1 MIERDLHES
10 PGGGPCGGAW
20 RTSSR
25 SGGDGDCVEVAG
37 VGDAVGNP
45 RPPVVTILRCPAPCG
60 RRRSGRQTAGK
71 PSCSADASPARQAN
85 GS

>member
-37 VGDAVGNP
+37 FGDAAGSLD
-45 RPPVVTILRCPAPCG
+45 RPL
-60 RRRSGRQTAGK
+60 
-71 PSCSADASPARQAN
+71 
-85 GS
+85 